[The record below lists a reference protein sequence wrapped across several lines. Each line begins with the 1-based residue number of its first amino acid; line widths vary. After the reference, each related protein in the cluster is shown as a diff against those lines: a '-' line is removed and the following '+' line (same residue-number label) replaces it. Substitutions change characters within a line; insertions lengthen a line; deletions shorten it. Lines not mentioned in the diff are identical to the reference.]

1 MLHLQIQNPVPCLPP
16 AVLDYTSSP
25 SCGKL
30 AKEARFAVR
39 VDYMKGVIVYGM
51 VRLRVFKRKIP
62 GTGRL
67 GVSGM
72 RDDANLN
79 LQTGFLAQLK
89 RT

>member
-16 AVLDYTSSP
+16 AVLNYTSSQ
-25 SCGKL
+25 SCDEL
-30 AKEARFAVR
+30 VKEAFSAVR
-39 VDYMKGVIVYGM
+39 VDYMKGVLVYGM